1 VACTT
6 MTLAW
11 TFAGALSLTPISSS
25 AQCNR
30 DRTVITLGR
39 LANIA
44 PLVLEENNALPEAGK
59 AHVRLRSC
67 FAFIPALSSRLTE

>member
-1 VACTT
+1 
-6 MTLAW
+6 
-11 TFAGALSLTPISSS
+11 
-25 AQCNR
+25 
-30 DRTVITLGR
+30 VITLGR